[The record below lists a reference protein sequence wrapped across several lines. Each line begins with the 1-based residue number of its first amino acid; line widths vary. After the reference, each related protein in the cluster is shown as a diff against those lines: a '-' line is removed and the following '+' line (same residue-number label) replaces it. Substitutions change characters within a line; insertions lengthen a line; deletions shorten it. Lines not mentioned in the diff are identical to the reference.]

1 MTRSLTYGLCLLCL
15 YVSGLGASSM
25 REHRP
30 AGVRVLLG
38 KSCPDSAENN
48 RLLVVRY
55 LPGDRF
61 WLNDQSLSEA
71 RLRQSL
77 RAALESRIEKIVWVA
92 ADERVTYGG
101 VVDVISKLKSDTPD
115 LHIAIATKSQIGP
128 VDPLEIEHMGG
139 RRADGS
145 LMGVMPCVF
154 SVTL

>member
-1 MTRSLTYGLCLLCL
+1 
-15 YVSGLGASSM
+15 M

-38 KSCPDSAENN
+38 KSCPDNADNT

-71 RLRQSL
+71 KLRQSL
-77 RAALESRIEKIVWVA
+77 SAALEGRLEKIVWVA
-92 ADERVTYGG
+92 ADERVTYGE
-101 VVDVISKLKSDTPD
+101 VVDVISKRKRDTPN
-115 LHIAIATKSQIGP
+115 LHVSLPTKSQIGP
-128 VDPLEIEHMGG
+128 VDPVEIEHMSG

-145 LMGVMPCVF
+145 QIGVMPCVS
-154 SVTL
+154 SVIL